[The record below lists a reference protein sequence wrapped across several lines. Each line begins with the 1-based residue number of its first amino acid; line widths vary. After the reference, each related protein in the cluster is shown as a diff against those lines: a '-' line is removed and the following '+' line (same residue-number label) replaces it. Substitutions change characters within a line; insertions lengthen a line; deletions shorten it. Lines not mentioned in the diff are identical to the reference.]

1 MLNNILKSLERAS
14 DRTRP
19 SPSRSDSFDR
29 DTRLADERPWTRY
42 QSSPSRQSL
51 DYDAEHRRYS
61 PNHPES
67 SAASS
72 DRGHSNLSRSFSS
85 SVDSEESPPSSM
97 ERLFDMYPSM
107 LAILCSD
114 SIRGLFETLRRRR
127 AKKRNSVEMETLI
140 TIGVLQKDFEQ
151 WEDLLGK
158 AGAAKLP
165 GLAQDKPD
173 PFKVSMMLSLLQL
186 CAHLEQA
193 ESHLNGPDTS
203 SKWQHAHNAIDYC
216 CGLGQD
222 TEDLW
227 CSEDESDDNDSN
239 LRIRSNESLQPLA
252 RSLAHHGFPM
262 ASDEDSFDASLD
274 DILRCRSSLENFVP
288 GLELRIYMSDLESDI
303 SSSDPVYEKSPSFAW
318 VRRRAK
324 KSVEAGRK
332 GMSKDRAFLPSN
344 ARY

>member
-1 MLNNILKSLERAS
+1 MFKNNLKSRERAS

-29 DTRLADERPWTRY
+29 DTRLADEELRTRY
-42 QSSPSRQSL
+42 QSNPSRQSL
-51 DYDAEHRRYS
+51 DRDAEHRRYS
-61 PNHPES
+61 PDHPES

-72 DRGHSNLSRSFSS
+72 DREHGFLSHSLSP
-85 SVDSEESPPSSM
+85 SVDSEESPPTSM
-97 ERLFDMYPSM
+97 NRLFDMYPSM

-151 WEDLLGK
+151 WDDLLGK

-173 PFKVSMMLSLLQL
+173 PFK
-186 CAHLEQA
+186 
-193 ESHLNGPDTS
+193 
-203 SKWQHAHNAIDYC
+203 HAHKAIEYC

-274 DILRCRSSLENFVP
+274 DVLRCRSSLENFVP
-288 GLELRIYMSDLESDI
+288 GLELRIYMSSLGPDVSCSASVHVE
-303 SSSDPVYEKSPSFAW
+303 PVHTTW
-318 VRRRAK
+318 VK
-324 KSVEAGRK
+324 KHTKQSGET
-332 GMSKDRAFLPSN
+332 
-344 ARY
+344 

>member
-1 MLNNILKSLERAS
+1 MFKNNLKSRERAS

-29 DTRLADERPWTRY
+29 DTRLADEELRTRY
-42 QSSPSRQSL
+42 QSNPSRQSL
-51 DYDAEHRRYS
+51 DRDAEHRRYS
-61 PNHPES
+61 PDHHES

-72 DRGHSNLSRSFSS
+72 DREHGFLSHSLSP
-85 SVDSEESPPSSM
+85 SVDSEESPPTSM
-97 ERLFDMYPSM
+97 NRLFDMYPSM

-151 WEDLLGK
+151 WDDLLGK

-203 SKWQHAHNAIDYC
+203 SKWQHAHKAIEYC

-274 DILRCRSSLENFVP
+274 DVLRCRSSLENFVP
-288 GLELRIYMSDLESDI
+288 GLELRIYMSSLGPDV
-303 SSSDPVYEKSPSFAW
+303 SSPASVHVEPAHTAW
-318 VRRRAK
+318 IRRHTK
-324 KSVEAGRK
+324 ESVETARK
-332 GMSKDRAFLPSN
+332 GKSKDRVLPSFEI
-344 ARY
+344 RY